1 MRIAGTLPCSL
12 VNGEGIR
19 FVVFLQGC
27 AHRCPGCQNP
37 ETWDFNGG
45 YEVDPKRIAIQ
56 YMKHA
61 HLLDGITLS
70 GGDPFYQEKECLEL
84 LDLLPEGTNVWV
96 YTGFTY
102 EEIRGRK
109 LAKRADVIVDGPYM
123 EDLRTE
129 TLPYRGSSN
138 QRIIR
143 RTKKEKNNGK
153 SDA

>member
-37 ETWDFNGG
+37 ETWDFYGG
-45 YEVDPKRIAIQ
+45 QEVDPEDIAEQ

-70 GGDPFYQEKECLEL
+70 GGDPFYQEIECLEL
-84 LDLLPEGTNVWV
+84 LDLLPDGTNVWV
-96 YTGFTY
+96 YTGFTF
-102 EEIRGRK
+102 EEVKDRE
-109 LAKRADVIVDGPYM
+109 LTKRADVIVDGPYI
-123 EDLRTE
+123 ESKRSERLT
-129 TLPYRGSSN
+129 YRGSTN

-143 RTKKEKNNGK
+143 KR
-153 SDA
+153 

>member
-1 MRIAGTLPCSL
+1 MRIAGTIPVSL

-27 AHRCPGCQNP
+27 DHRCPGCQNP
-37 ETWDFNGG
+37 ETWDFEGG
-45 YEVDPKRIAIQ
+45 HEADPEDIAYEYR
-56 YMKHA
+56 KHA

-70 GGDPFYQEKECLEL
+70 GGDPFYQQEECMKL
-84 LDLLPEGTNVWV
+84 LDLLPDVNVWI

-102 EEIRGRK
+102 EEIADTE

-123 EDLRTE
+123 EELRTE
-129 TLPYRGSSN
+129 TLPYRGSTN

-143 RTKKEKNNGK
+143 KR
-153 SDA
+153 

>member
-19 FVVFLQGC
+19 YVVFLQGC
-27 AHRCPGCQNP
+27 AHRCPGCHNP
-37 ETWDFNGG
+37 ETWDFDGG
-45 YEVDPKRIAIQ
+45 IEVYPELIAAD
-56 YMKHA
+56 YMTRKH
-61 HLLDGITLS
+61 LDGITLS

-102 EEIRGRK
+102 EEIRDRK
-109 LAKRADVIVDGPYM
+109 LTKRADVIVDGPYM

-129 TLPYRGSSN
+129 TLPYRGSTN

-143 RTKKEKNNGK
+143 RTKHEQ
-153 SDA
+153 

>member
-1 MRIAGTLPCSL
+1 MRIAGITPCSL

-45 YEVDPKRIAIQ
+45 YEVDPKVIAIQ

-84 LDLLPEGTNVWV
+84 LDLLPEGTNIWA

-102 EEIRGRK
+102 EEIRGRE
-109 LAKRADVIVDGPYM
+109 LTKRADVIVDGPYM
-123 EDLRTE
+123 EDKRTE

-143 RTKKEKNNGK
+143 RVVHGADTG
-153 SDA
+153 DRG

>member
-27 AHRCPGCQNP
+27 AHRCPGCHNP

-45 YEVDPKRIAIQ
+45 YEADPKRIAIQ

-70 GGDPFYQEKECLEL
+70 GGDPFYQEAECMRLI
-84 LDLLPEGTNVWV
+84 DLLPDGTNVWI

-102 EEIRGRK
+102 EEVK
-109 LAKRADVIVDGPYM
+109 DTPLAKRADVIVDGPYM
-123 EDLRTE
+123 EELRTE

-143 RTKKEKNNGK
+143 RVVHGADTG
-153 SDA
+153 DRG

>member
-1 MRIAGTLPCSL
+1 MRIAGITPCSL

-45 YEVDPKRIAIQ
+45 YEVDPKVIAIQ

-84 LDLLPEGTNVWV
+84 LDLLPEGTNIWA

-102 EEIRGRK
+102 EEIRGRE
-109 LAKRADVIVDGPYM
+109 LTKRADVIVDGPYM
-123 EDLRTE
+123 EDKRTE

-143 RTKKEKNNGK
+143 RVVHGADTGERG
-153 SDA
+153 

>member
-27 AHRCPGCQNP
+27 AHQCPGCQNP
-37 ETWDFNGG
+37 ETWDFSGG
-45 YEVDPKRIAIQ
+45 QEADPKRIAIQ

-84 LDLLPEGTNVWV
+84 LDLLPDGTNVWV
-96 YTGFTY
+96 YTGFTF
-102 EEIRGRK
+102 EEVEDRE
-109 LAKRADVIVDGPYM
+109 LTKRADAIVDGPYI
-123 EDLRTE
+123 ESKRSE
-129 TLPYRGSSN
+129 TLPYRGSTN

-143 RTKKEKNNGK
+143 KR
-153 SDA
+153 

>member
-1 MRIAGTLPCSL
+1 MRIAGMLPCSL
-12 VNGEGIR
+12 ANGEGIR

-27 AHRCPGCQNP
+27 AHHCPGCHNP

-45 YEVDPKRIAIQ
+45 YEVDPKVIAIQ

-70 GGDPFYQEKECLEL
+70 GGDPFYQEEACRTL

-102 EEIRGRK
+102 EEIRGRE
-109 LAKRADVIVDGPYM
+109 LTKRADVIVDGPYT

-143 RTKKEKNNGK
+143 RVVHGADTGERG
-153 SDA
+153 